1 MSQMHLLKDK
11 KMKYLVLGSAGQIG
25 LELCMFLRNQG
36 HEVTEFDIE
45 SDASQDLRIQ
55 GILDEYIKSTDF
67 VMFLAFDVGGSRY
80 LKKYQHTYEFIDNN
94 VRLTLFTFET
104 IKKYNKPFIF
114 ASSQMANMSYSP
126 YGVCKSIG
134 EIYTKSLNGLTVKF
148 WNVYGVEHDFEK
160 SHVITDF
167 IIKAKDGEIRMM
179 TDGKEERQFLHAED
193 CSNALMILSQN
204 YDSIDRDKNLHITSF
219 EWNTILQIAKLI
231 QEQIPCKI
239 TPSSEIDEVQLNK
252 KNDPDPYILEFW
264 NPKVSLKEGINKII
278 ESMK

>member
-36 HEVTEFDIE
+36 HEVIEFDIE
-45 SDASQDLRIQ
+45 SDPSQDLRIQ

-126 YGVCKSIG
+126 YGVCKSI
-134 EIYTKSLNGLTVKF
+134 
-148 WNVYGVEHDFEK
+148 
-160 SHVITDF
+160 
-167 IIKAKDGEIRMM
+167 
-179 TDGKEERQFLHAED
+179 
-193 CSNALMILSQN
+193 
-204 YDSIDRDKNLHITSF
+204 
-219 EWNTILQIAKLI
+219 
-231 QEQIPCKI
+231 
-239 TPSSEIDEVQLNK
+239 
-252 KNDPDPYILEFW
+252 
-264 NPKVSLKEGINKII
+264 VSLLRK
-278 ESMK
+278 